1 RSTARRWGSWE
12 ASQPVTSG
20 SRVPPAWWS
29 GSAGSTSS
37 TWMRVGWARDL
48 NRSALIRYS
57 GSVARVGT
65 ENLLD
70 LRILSSRQ
78 LRCCGE
84 ARTRGEPIAWVRT
97 AVDLRTCAGPPR
109 GAPMSFAIPEGLAPE
124 VYPLAWLV
132 GTWRGP
138 GFIDYPGIGERAI
151 LTEATFSTDGGPYLL
166 YTATTWELTNP
177 PASLEGDIDVAG
189 LQPRPAEDAAAP
201 SAGSGDDQPARTELA
216 VLLAEPSGHVS
227 VYLGVAQGPRVQL
240 ATDLIAR
247 TATGAEMTAAQRMYG
262 LVHSELMWATDL

>member
-1 RSTARRWGSWE
+1 
-12 ASQPVTSG
+12 
-20 SRVPPAWWS
+20 
-29 GSAGSTSS
+29 
-37 TWMRVGWARDL
+37 
-48 NRSALIRYS
+48 
-57 GSVARVGT
+57 
-65 ENLLD
+65 
-70 LRILSSRQ
+70 
-78 LRCCGE
+78 
-84 ARTRGEPIAWVRT
+84 
-97 AVDLRTCAGPPR
+97 
-109 GAPMSFAIPEGLAPE
+109 MSFAIPEGLAPE

-151 LTEATFSTDGGPYLL
+151 LTEATFSADGGPYLL

-189 LQPRPAEDAAAP
+189 LQPGPVWASESGYWRVPPPAEDAAAP
-201 SAGSGDDQPARTELA
+201 SAGSGDDQPARTELE

-262 LVHSELMWATDL
+262 LVHSELMWATDLAAFGHEMQSYSSGRMQRQEQELEPEPEQEPEPERSARGPE